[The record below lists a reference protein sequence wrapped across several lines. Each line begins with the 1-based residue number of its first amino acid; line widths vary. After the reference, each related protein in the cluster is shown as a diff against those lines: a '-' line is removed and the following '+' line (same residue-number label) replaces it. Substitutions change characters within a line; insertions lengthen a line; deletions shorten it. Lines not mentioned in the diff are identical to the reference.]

1 MEHIEIAIVGGGPA
15 GAFCA
20 YNLAKHG
27 SYPSIFDA
35 SHPREKPCG
44 GGVSSFALRK
54 FPILHNVP
62 KSKIYVNRC
71 CLVSAKGAK
80 ALVGGGKT
88 GMNISR
94 MQLDRFLLDTAID
107 AGSVHIKERVLTITR
122 EDANWVLVT
131 KRRKIRSK
139 FLIGADGV
147 NSMVRRKILG
157 RIPPENLGI
166 CFGYFV
172 TGRKPML
179 IKYLEDIPGFIWSFP
194 REDHTSIGIGSDFR
208 YGKCLKPVLNRF
220 TRVHYRGLK
229 IISEWAAATPSIKD
243 PGFLRLPCAGDNW
256 GLIGDAAGH
265 VDPITGEGIL
275 YALWDGELLA
285 RALEKDDIALFDTFW
300 RIEYGQNLIA
310 AIKLRDLWYNTHA
323 LEILVRLAAGSKSL
337 GRIISDMTN
346 HELEH
351 QMFYRRMLHE
361 LPKILSEYVRNIIA
375 PS

>member
-44 GGVSSFALRK
+44 GRVSPFALRK

-71 CLVSAKGAK
+71 CLVSPRGAK
-80 ALVGGGKT
+80 ALVFGKI

-94 MQLDRFLLDTAID
+94 MQLDRFLLDTAIA
-107 AGSVHIKERVLTITR
+107 AGSVHIKERVLTIRR
-122 EDANWVLVT
+122 EDTNWVLAT

-147 NSMVRRKILG
+147 NSMVRRRILG

-208 YGKCLKPVLNRF
+208 YGKCLKPVLKRF

-229 IISEWAAATPSIKD
+229 IISEWAATIPSVKD

-285 RALEKDDIALFDTFW
+285 RALEKGDIALFDTFW
-300 RIEYGQNLIA
+300 RTEYGQNLIA
-310 AIKLRDLWYNTHA
+310 AIKLRDLLYNTHV
-323 LEILVRLAAGSKSL
+323 LEISVRLAAGSRSHGK
-337 GRIISDMTN
+337 IICDMIN

-351 QMFYRRMLHE
+351 QMFYKRILHE
-361 LPKILSEYVRNIIA
+361 LPKILSEYVRNIIT
-375 PS
+375 SS